1 MNVRTF
7 LNGQNPGKQFRPHAT
22 QTGKASI
29 SPRPRRLHQA
39 PNRLTSR
46 PFTQK
51 RDFTWLDPREQ
62 DWLLRQRSL
71 SQAKTGQYFDA
82 IEGLSLLIHRNPQ
95 SALDYNNRGLVH
107 FQHGQLQAALEDYNR
122 AIKLNPR
129 LASAYN
135 NRANYHAT
143 QGNLAE
149 AIADYETAIDLDPT
163 NVRAWI
169 NQGITFRDLEMY
181 AQAIE
186 NFEHALQIGQLLAR
200 NPEENRFLEANIYAA
215 RGRTHELAGDWNYAI
230 ADYYRA
236 LDRLGEAETSTFQRL
251 QTQVLIWL
259 EDLSAG

>member
-1 MNVRTF
+1 MNARTF
-7 LNGQNPGKQFRPHAT
+7 LNSQNPGKQFRPRAT

-46 PFTQK
+46 TVTQK
-51 RDFTWLDPREQ
+51 RNLAWLDPREQ

-71 SQAKTGQYFDA
+71 SQAKQGNYQDA
-82 IEGLSLLIHRNPQ
+82 IEGLTLLINRNPE

-107 FQHGQLQAALEDYNR
+107 FQHGHFQAALDDYNR
-122 AIKLNPR
+122 AIKLNSR

-135 NRANYHAT
+135 NRANYHVT
-143 QGNLAE
+143 QGNLAD

-163 NVRAWI
+163 NIRAWI

-230 ADYYRA
+230 ADYNRA
-236 LDRLGEAETSTFQRL
+236 LDRLGEAETRTLQRL
-251 QTQVLIWL
+251 QTQVLLWL
-259 EDLSAG
+259 VDLQG